1 MGKKEYTFSC
11 DIFNVD
17 EQKTRL
23 FKKIRYFFGMKVVWN
38 VIVRWVGAYDTSD

>member
-23 FKKIRYFFGMKVVWN
+23 FKKIRYFFWN
-38 VIVRWVGAYDTSD
+38 ESSLKCHS